1 MAVMF
6 VRKIIALYLRISKR
20 DKEKEDFESNSIG
33 NQREILYEYVENH
46 LDSAAYEV
54 REFVDDG
61 YSGTSMNRPA
71 MQELLALIQEGRI
84 YAVLV
89 KDLSRFARNYIELG
103 NYMEKLFPYIGV
115 RFISVNDQYDSDRIT
130 NRIPGIDVAF
140 KGIIHDYYCKELSQ
154 KLKTARK
161 LQVKK
166 GKSIMAK
173 PPYGY
178 WKSNTEKGL
187 LVVDRETAP
196 IVQMIFR
203 DYQEGMSAYK
213 IAQELNKKRVD
224 SPNKRLERAGMI
236 HFDQEYAER
245 SCWNTGT
252 VLSILKN
259 RVYIGDAVGN
269 KSERTK
275 ISINRCRKLK
285 EGQWII
291 VENTHE
297 PIVEK
302 EVFELV
308 QQRLIQNSCPREK
321 ADAPEME
328 SKSTV
333 FRGRLICGN
342 CNSVMVKNGENK
354 GIIYYNCAKCR
365 MSGRKTANVHSD
377 FLEKKI
383 LEELPECFRREKAVL
398 PGRFRGETAVLPE
411 RKADANESPEAGINA
426 GCFGSGRRDVGRELL
441 FYYEKYAEGLI
452 SKQEYLAYREKLQN
466 VKRNDSGGKET
477 LDSSK
482 GVLQEKICDRE
493 EKRVVDRR
501 LVERCI
507 SRIIVENGCQI
518 RIVWKA
524 I

>member
-1 MAVMF
+1 MAVMPI
-6 VRKIIALYLRISKR
+6 RKIIALYLRISKR
-20 DKEKEDFESNSIG
+20 DEEKEDFESNSIG
-33 NQREILYEYVENH
+33 NQRGILHEYVKDN
-46 LDSAAYEV
+46 LDRAAYEI
-54 REFVDDG
+54 REFADDG

-71 MQELLALIQEGRI
+71 MRELLALVQTGSV

-103 NYMEKLFPYIGV
+103 NYMERIFPYIGV

-130 NRIPGIDVAF
+130 NRMPGIDVGF
-140 KGIIHDYYCKELSQ
+140 KGIIHDYYCKELSR

-166 GKSIMAK
+166 GRSIMAK

-178 WKSNTEKGL
+178 WKSDTEKGL

-196 IVQMIFR
+196 VVQMIFR
-203 DYQEGMSAYK
+203 DYLGGSSAYR
-213 IAQELNKKRVD
+213 IARKLNEEGVD

-236 HFDQEYAER
+236 HFDREYAAR
-245 SCWNTGT
+245 LCWNTGT

-259 RVYIGDAVGN
+259 RVYIGNAVGN
-269 KSERTK
+269 KSERTE
-275 ISINRCRKLK
+275 ISVNRCRKLE

-291 VENTHE
+291 VENMHE
-297 PIVEK
+297 AIIEK
-302 EVFELV
+302 GVFELV
-308 QQRLIQNSCPREK
+308 QQRLMQNSCLREK
-321 ADAPEME
+321 SNSPETE
-328 SKSTV
+328 SRSAV
-333 FRGRLICGN
+333 FRGVLVCGN

-354 GIIYYNCAKCR
+354 GIVYYHCAKCR

-383 LEELPECFRREKAVL
+383 LEELP
-398 PGRFRGETAVLPE
+398 GRFRGETAALPE
-411 RKADANESPEAGINA
+411 KKVDVNKSPEAGENA
-426 GCFGSGRRDVGRELL
+426 GSFVSGKRDAGRELL
-441 FYYEKYAEGLI
+441 FYYERYAEGLI
-452 SKQEYLAYREKLQN
+452 SKQEYISCRERLQN
-466 VKRNDSGGKET
+466 VKENRSDVKEPPDSNTGA
-477 LDSSK
+477 
-482 GVLQEKICDRE
+482 LQEKLCDRE
-493 EKRVVDRR
+493 EKRSIDRR

-507 SRIIVENGCQI
+507 SRIVVEDDCLI

>member
-1 MAVMF
+1 MAVMLI
-6 VRKIIALYLRISKR
+6 RKIIALYLRISKR
-20 DKEKEDFESNSIG
+20 DEEKEDFESNSIG
-33 NQREILYEYVENH
+33 NQRGILYEFVKNN
-46 LDSAAYEV
+46 LDCAIYEI

-71 MQELLALIQEGRI
+71 MQELLALVQTGIV

-103 NYMEKLFPYIGV
+103 NYMERIFPYVGV

-130 NRIPGIDVAF
+130 NRMPGIDVAF

-166 GKSIMAK
+166 GRSIMAK

-178 WKSNTEKGL
+178 WKSDTEKGL

-203 DYQEGMSAYK
+203 DYLGGASAYR
-213 IAQELNKKRVD
+213 IARKLNEKGVD

-236 HFDQEYAER
+236 HFDQGAAAKL
-245 SCWNTGT
+245 CWNTGT

-259 RVYIGDAVGN
+259 RIYLGNAVGN
-269 KSERTK
+269 KCERTK
-275 ISINRCRKLK
+275 ISVNRCRKLE

-297 PIVEK
+297 PIIEK
-302 EVFELV
+302 EEFELV

-321 ADAPEME
+321 PDSPEAE
-328 SKSTV
+328 SRSAI
-333 FRGRLICGN
+333 FRGMLICGN

-354 GIIYYNCAKCR
+354 GIVYYHCAKCR
-365 MSGRKTANVHSD
+365 MAGRKTANVHSD

-383 LEELPECFRREKAVL
+383 LEELPERFRGETAVL
-398 PGRFRGETAVLPE
+398 PGHFRGETAVLPE

-426 GCFGSGRRDVGRELL
+426 GCFGSGRRDAGRELL

-466 VKRNDSGGKET
+466 VKRNDSGGKEAP
-477 LDSSK
+477 DSPK
-482 GVLQEKICDRE
+482 GVPQEKICGRE

-507 SRIIVENGCQI
+507 SRIVVEDDCQI
-518 RIVWKA
+518 RIAWKA